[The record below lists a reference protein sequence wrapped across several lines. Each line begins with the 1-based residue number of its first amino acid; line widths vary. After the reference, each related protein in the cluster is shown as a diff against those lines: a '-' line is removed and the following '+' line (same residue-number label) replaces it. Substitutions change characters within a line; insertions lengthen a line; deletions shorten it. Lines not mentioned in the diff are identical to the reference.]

1 MSNINQH
8 DTQQATQPTDSRVVT
23 MRLDWELLA
32 FIDRMTKTL
41 GWSKSDTIR
50 AALRM
55 YENWINTNPG
65 IVLDYLRTQDK
76 IGG

>member
-1 MSNINQH
+1 MSNLNQH
-8 DTQQATQPTDSRVVT
+8 DTQQATQANCCIITLRVD
-23 MRLDWELLA
+23 LELLG
-32 FIDRMTKTL
+32 FIERIAKTL

>member
-1 MSNINQH
+1 MSNLKQN
-8 DTQQATQPTDSRVVT
+8 ATDSRIIT
-23 MRLDWELLA
+23 MRLDWELLG
-32 FIDRMTKTL
+32 FIDCMSKTL
-41 GWSKSDTIR
+41 GWSKSDIIR

-65 IVLDYLRTQDK
+65 IVMDYLRTQDK